1 MRIFQLLDLKKGFS
15 LPLWVVASAKA
26 ATKKLLDLPFDN
38 HEFIKIPNND
48 DVKKIK
54 VHSAASIKEN
64 NSALAITF
72 ANSGLD
78 LDITNNLEIWVIASF
93 VRIENLENRSKG
105 IIDLVPG
112 YGVGVDINTEKIC
125 ISDFAKKIIEVNLSE
140 IIPEG
145 FKLCLEIIFPKGKF
159 LAERTSNKA
168 FGIVEGLSIIGT
180 TAETHISAS
189 PEQLK
194 HAIDELNKAIA
205 EHGMDLITFVIGEN
219 GLDLSLIHI

>member
-93 VRIENLENRSKG
+93 VKIENLENVSKG

-112 YGVGVDINTEKIC
+112 YGVGIDFNTEYI
-125 ISDFAKKIIEVNLSE
+125 
-140 IIPEG
+140 
-145 FKLCLEIIFPKGKF
+145 
-159 LAERTSNKA
+159 
-168 FGIVEGLSIIGT
+168 
-180 TAETHISAS
+180 
-189 PEQLK
+189 
-194 HAIDELNKAIA
+194 
-205 EHGMDLITFVIGEN
+205 
-219 GLDLSLIHI
+219 

>member
-48 DVKKIK
+48 YVKKIK

-78 LDITNNLEIWVIASF
+78 LDITNNLEIWVIDSF
-93 VRIENLENRSKG
+93 VKIRNLENISKG

-112 YGVGVDINTEKIC
+112 YGVGIDFNTEKIC
-125 ISDFAKKIIEVNLSE
+125 I
-140 IIPEG
+140 
-145 FKLCLEIIFPKGKF
+145 CL
-159 LAERTSNKA
+159 LYTSP
-168 FGIVEGLSIIGT
+168 
-180 TAETHISAS
+180 S
-189 PEQLK
+189 PR
-194 HAIDELNKAIA
+194 D
-205 EHGMDLITFVIGEN
+205 
-219 GLDLSLIHI
+219 